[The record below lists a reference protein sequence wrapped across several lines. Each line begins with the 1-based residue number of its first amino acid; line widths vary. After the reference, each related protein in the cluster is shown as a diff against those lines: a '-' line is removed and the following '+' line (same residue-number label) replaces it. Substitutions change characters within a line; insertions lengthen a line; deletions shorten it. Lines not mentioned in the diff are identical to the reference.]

1 MRQIADI
8 SLLIIA
14 SVGIWFH
21 SSAAQDAAAPKQAT
35 LQETT
40 SWLESHL
47 MNLHS
52 TFALTAVTFD
62 TKRKPPKEIER
73 DVTHFSEAI
82 STVHFDKCLLLI
94 TTTYQDEAGIVTTS
108 SKVPLD
114 QMTTAAS
121 HQGQNAP
128 ADEEDTKYTA
138 LPATSFSVELL
149 SSSQVVSWH
158 RATEHQGRDT
168 RLKDGNDSSF
178 TVKLDDS
185 ELAPRL
191 VNGFNHAIKLCH
203 SSGNAEPF

>member
-1 MRQIADI
+1 VRK
-8 SLLIIA
+8 SLHPSAWLQA
-14 SVGIWFH
+14 QVWSLN
-21 SSAAQDAAAPKQAT
+21 SAAQDAAAPKQAT

-47 MNLHS
+47 INLRS
-52 TFALTAVTFD
+52 TFALTAVTLD
-62 TKRKPPKEIER
+62 TKKKPPKEIER
-73 DVTHFSEAI
+73 DVTHFSETI

-128 ADEEDTKYTA
+128 TDEEDTKYTA
-138 LPATSFSVELL
+138 LPAMSSSVELV

-158 RATEHQGRDT
+158 RASEHRGRDT
-168 RLKDGNDSSF
+168 RLKDGTASSF

-203 SSGNAEPF
+203 SNGNTEPF